1 MFMGLLHLCCFMR
14 VGRKRRQMLTVV
26 HVSECVVLMEWDSK
40 MKFEKYWANTRFD
53 SVYLEF
59 VRL

>member
-1 MFMGLLHLCCFMR
+1 
-14 VGRKRRQMLTVV
+14 VGRKRRQMLSVV
-26 HVSECVVLMEWDSK
+26 HVSKCVVLMEWDSK
-40 MKFEKYWANTRFD
+40 MKFEKYWANTRFY